1 MLEAALSA
9 LDTLTKSDITEV
21 KAMKN
26 PPRAVK
32 IVMEACCIMKDVS
45 KLGSK
50 FNWTIMF
57 ITLIKPQIDGLKL
70 DFIMGS
76 FTLLLIF
83 IYGTFVLTLELS
95 SNST

>member
-1 MLEAALSA
+1 MKNQLDSWYCPQNVERSPVPEGFEQGIVINEILLSYLQAMPMLEAALSA

-45 KLGSK
+45 KLGTK
-50 FNWTIMF
+50 FI
-57 ITLIKPQIDGLKL
+57 
-70 DFIMGS
+70 
-76 FTLLLIF
+76 
-83 IYGTFVLTLELS
+83 
-95 SNST
+95 